1 MSLKILFF
9 GDIVGKIGR
18 QALSQILPKMKEE
31 LEPDLVIANAE
42 NLAHGLGI
50 TKKTIQEVKEAGV
63 DFFTS
68 GNHVWNKSEGNEILS
83 EKDPIIIRP
92 ANYPEGVS
100 GLGEKV
106 IELGT
111 KKLLVINLL
120 GRVFMDIQVD
130 CPFKKFDEIYKKYES
145 KKLAGILVD
154 FHAEATS
161 EKVALGWYL
170 DGRASAVLG
179 THTHIATSDNR
190 IFPQGTGFVSDIGMV
205 GARDSVI
212 GDTKESVLK
221 RFLTQL
227 PEPLEIPETGW
238 VTVNSVLVEIDPKTK
253 RATSIKR
260 VDKEVEIR

>member
-1 MSLKILFF
+1 MALKILFF

-18 QALSQILPKMKEE
+18 QALTKILPKMREE

-50 TKKTIQEVKEAGV
+50 TKKTIQEVKEAGI

-68 GNHVWNKSEGNEILS
+68 GNHVWNKSEGIEILT

-92 ANYPEGVS
+92 ANYPEGVL
-100 GLGEKV
+100 GLSEKI

-120 GRVFMDIQVD
+120 GRVFMEMQVD
-130 CPFKKFDEIYKKYES
+130 CPFKKFDEIYKKYEHQ
-145 KKLAGILVD
+145 KLSGIIVD

-161 EKVALGWYL
+161 EKMALAWYL

-179 THTHIATSDNR
+179 THTHIATCDNR
-190 IFPQGTGFVSDIGMV
+190 IFPQGTAFVSDIGLV

-253 RATSIKR
+253 KTLSIKR
-260 VDKEVEIR
+260 IDREVEVR